1 MATDPAIRLESV
13 HLVYRVARG
22 RIRSIKEFAIRKV
35 KRQLEYRTLEAVNN
49 VSLRIEHGDVVGLV
63 GRNGAGKSSL
73 LKLIAR
79 VHRPTSGRVVVDG
92 RVAPLLEL
100 GLGMT
105 SELTGRENLVLQGT
119 LLGFSRA
126 EMRRKLPSIVEFAE
140 LADFI
145 DAPIRT
151 YSTGMAARLSFAIA
165 TDSDPDILLV
175 DEALAVGD
183 ERFQAKCKERMARF
197 RTSGKTV
204 VLVSHSLQQL
214 RDSCRRII
222 WIDSG
227 KVVRDGPTTEV
238 IDEYQRWSAV
248 GGAETPG
255 APAPGASSGG

>member
-1 MATDPAIRLESV
+1 MATDPAIRLENV
-13 HLVYRVARG
+13 HLIYRVARG

-35 KRQLEYRTLEAVNN
+35 TRKIEYRTFEAVNG
-49 VSLRIEHGDVVGLV
+49 VSLRIEHGEVVGLV

-79 VHRPTSGRVVVDG
+79 VHRPTAGRVVVDG
-92 RVAPLLEL
+92 RVSPLLEL

-105 SELTGRENLVLQGT
+105 GELTGRENLILQGT
-119 LLGFSRA
+119 LLGFTRK
-126 EMRRKLPSIVEFAE
+126 EMRQKLPSIVEFAE

-183 ERFQAKCKERMARF
+183 ERFQAKCRERMAGF
-197 RTSGKTV
+197 RMRAKTV
-204 VLVSHSLQQL
+204 MLVSHALVQL
-214 RDSCRRII
+214 RDTCRRVI
-222 WIDSG
+222 WIEEG
-227 KVVRDGPTTEV
+227 RVVRDGPALEI
-238 IDEYQRWSAV
+238 IDEYQKWSR
-248 GGAETPG
+248 EG
-255 APAPGASSGG
+255 APAIPGAAREHAIG